1 MSEESV
7 FISLLDRLKRGRTSR
22 SLPNERG
29 VITGNVATPT
39 STPIQQKQQ
48 DFLDVQ
54 SQKIAQDI
62 YGRSVYYDTD
72 RIGSYNDY
80 RAMDMSPEVSAAL
93 DIITDECLE
102 ASTLIPM
109 LDGESKS
116 IEALFKE
123 SAKDFWVYSINP
135 ENGKIEPALCEKV
148 AYKGEQDVY
157 EITFDDDSTVMA
169 TSEHLWLSKNSSEY
183 KTTKDLSEG
192 DSIEPFYRKISS
204 KEDRI
209 AGYEMLFER
218 DGKFEYTH
226 RIVKRKLWSEKKGVC
241 HHKDFDKLNNAPSN
255 LEIMDWF
262 EHQKLHASLNSERWK
277 NNTEFTEK
285 MRKIFSETNSKNG
298 PYWTNPE
305 WSKVQ
310 REKFSKAHKKRFS
323 KMTKEDKKVH
333 GLSGN
338 KNSMYGKGYK
348 VEGEKNGRYL
358 HSLNHSFKV
367 NEIIEAYKTS
377 NSIDGACEILN
388 TNKIILRKSDAYKKL
403 NIQRWE
409 DIDFIVNNISLSSL
423 KVACLNSK
431 GIKNIKRSMSMVC
444 EENDWKARKVH
455 TYLNKN
461 GFEKWGDFVDSINH
475 SIKNIKFVGK
485 RKTYDLVN
493 VGEHHNFAILTSDG
507 KSGVFSHN
515 CVTRDERGDILSIY
529 SENDRIKTVLK
540 DLFYGRLNIEYNLT
554 FWVREMVKFG
564 DAFAKLEIDQKEGIY
579 DARML
584 PVAEIHREEA
594 FDGNVNSSRFKWDI
608 NNMYFEEFQIAHF
621 RLVSDGTK
629 LPYGRSVLD
638 SARKLWKQLQLAE
651 DAMLVY
657 RIIRAPERRVHYIEV
672 GNLESADVQQYVE
685 RIKRELKK
693 SPIVDQ
699 KTGQMN
705 LKYNP
710 LTMEEDYFVPVR
722 GDKSS
727 RIETLPGASNLGE
740 IQDVEYLQNKLF
752 AALKVPK
759 TYLNYSE
766 ALAGGS
772 TLSQADLRFS
782 RTINRIQE
790 NIVIELRR
798 IANVHLFLLGF
809 EDDMDNFD
817 LKLTNPSTQ
826 QELLKL
832 ETMKARLEVFKELF
846 TGEAT
851 SPVSYT
857 WAMEFIM
864 GFSKNEIKQ
873 ILRQKKVEKKMFAEI
888 DSAVEEYANTGLF
901 TDIDDKF
908 KKVGAIPEGDSE
920 SGEDSG
926 GGDTEF
932 GGGEDS
938 GSEESG
944 GEEMAGEE
952 ALSENILFESNK
964 NVHLDKKINIL
975 TNKNKNLNTRTK
987 SMINKI
993 TEALDKIDEETGL
1006 DVDGEDSLNSGTKN
1020 D

>member
-1 MSEESV
+1 MAEESV
-7 FISLLDRLKRGRTSR
+7 FVSLLDRLKRGRTSR
-22 SLPNERG
+22 PLPNERG
-29 VITGNVATPT
+29 IISGNIPRPT

-72 RIGSYNDY
+72 RIGAYNDY

-93 DIITDECLE
+93 DIITDE
-102 ASTLIPM
+102 T
-109 LDGESKS
+109 
-116 IEALFKE
+116 
-123 SAKDFWVYSINP
+123 
-135 ENGKIEPALCEKV
+135 
-148 AYKGEQDVY
+148 
-157 EITFDDDSTVMA
+157 
-169 TSEHLWLSKNSSEY
+169 
-183 KTTKDLSEG
+183 
-192 DSIEPFYRKISS
+192 
-204 KEDRI
+204 
-209 AGYEMLFER
+209 
-218 DGKFEYTH
+218 
-226 RIVKRKLWSEKKGVC
+226 
-241 HHKDFDKLNNAPSN
+241 
-255 LEIMDWF
+255 
-262 EHQKLHASLNSERWK
+262 
-277 NNTEFTEK
+277 
-285 MRKIFSETNSKNG
+285 
-298 PYWTNPE
+298 
-305 WSKVQ
+305 
-310 REKFSKAHKKRFS
+310 
-323 KMTKEDKKVH
+323 
-333 GLSGN
+333 
-338 KNSMYGKGYK
+338 
-348 VEGEKNGRYL
+348 
-358 HSLNHSFKV
+358 
-367 NEIIEAYKTS
+367 
-377 NSIDGACEILN
+377 
-388 TNKIILRKSDAYKKL
+388 
-403 NIQRWE
+403 
-409 DIDFIVNNISLSSL
+409 
-423 KVACLNSK
+423 
-431 GIKNIKRSMSMVC
+431 
-444 EENDWKARKVH
+444 
-455 TYLNKN
+455 
-461 GFEKWGDFVDSINH
+461 
-475 SIKNIKFVGK
+475 
-485 RKTYDLVN
+485 
-493 VGEHHNFAILTSDG
+493 
-507 KSGVFSHN
+507 
-515 CVTRDERGDILSIY
+515 VTRDERGDILSIY
-529 SENDRIKTVLK
+529 SENERIKTVLK
-540 DLFYGRLNIEYNLT
+540 DLFHGRLNIEYNLT
-554 FWVREMVKFG
+554 FWVREMIKFG
-564 DAFAKLEIDQKEGIY
+564 DAFAKLEIDQNEGIY

-699 KTGQMN
+699 KSGQMN

-710 LTMEEDYFVPVR
+710 LTMEEDYFVPIR

-727 RIETLPGASNLGE
+727 RIETLPGAANLGE

-766 ALAGGS
+766 ALPGGS

-790 NIVIELRR
+790 NVIIELRR
-798 IANVHLFLLGF
+798 IANIHLFLLGF

-857 WAMEFIM
+857 WAMEFVM
-864 GFSKNEIKQ
+864 GFSKSEIKQ

-901 TDIDDKF
+901 SDIDSKF
-908 KKVGAIPEGDSE
+908 SMSAGGALA
-920 SGEDSG
+920 SG
-926 GGDTEF
+926 GDE
-932 GGGEDS
+932 GGGAE
-938 GSEESG
+938 GGEG
-944 GEEMAGEE
+944 GEEGGFGGESAFGGADEGGADEGGTEGGGEE
-952 ALSENILFESNK
+952 ALSEMVLFENK
-964 NVHLDKKINIL
+964 GNIDLDDKINL
-975 TNKNKNLNTRTK
+975 LRSKNKDLNTKTN
-987 SMINKI
+987 SMMKKI
-993 TEALDKIDEETGL
+993 TEALDKIDDETGL
-1006 DVDGEDSLNSGTKN
+1006 GEDGEDLLNNGITKE
-1020 D
+1020 